1 MICLLIPVFFWRLSF
16 YFDSL
21 YFSFYFFSF
30 LLIVSFH
37 FIVWYNCYPL
47 HFLFLLYFSFHSFTN
62 SPFSINVPLLSQTIL
77 SLFFFHFCPILFLSF
92 LPHALPVI
100 ISFHFCPILFLSFL
114 PHALPIMFSFHFCPK
129 LFLPFY
135 LMLLLSLFPFISAP
149 NCSFLSTSYSSYHY
163 LLSFLPQTVP
173 SFLPYTL
180 PIIIFFHFNPILF
193 LSFCFFLAYCSP
205 VLFL

>member
-62 SPFSINVPLLSQTIL
+62 SPFSINLPLLSQTIL
-77 SLFFFHFCPILFLSF
+77 SLFF
-92 LPHALPVI
+92 
-100 ISFHFCPILFLSFL
+100 FHFCPILFLSFL

-135 LMLLLSLFPFISAP
+135 LILFLSLFTFISAP
-149 NCSFLSTSYSSYHY
+149 NCSFLSTLYSSYHY
-163 LLSFLPQTVP
+163 
-173 SFLPYTL
+173 
-180 PIIIFFHFNPILF
+180 F
-193 LSFCFFLAYCSP
+193 LSF
-205 VLFL
+205 